1 MILKCRKIR
10 GIDKNVCTCEQKIAY
25 NYAFAWKDTYLR
37 RTKGTE
43 LAILKSI
50 ALSEIID
57 FIVKDIKRNEKMQK
71 YNIDAIIISFRNGFL
86 SYCEKPFIPTDYNI
100 IGEVFNIPYDIK

>member
-25 NYAFAWKDTYLR
+25 NYAFAWVDTYKR
-37 RTKGTE
+37 RVNN
-43 LAILKSI
+43 LISAIDKSI
-50 ALSEIID
+50 VFQDIIN
-57 FIVKDIKRNEKMQK
+57 FIIKDIDSKEEMKK

-86 SYCEKPFIPTDYNI
+86 SYCENPFVATDYSI